1 MHIDRIPSHQ
11 GSHVSYLLRQ
21 SYRDQGKVKHRTLAN
36 LTPLPMA
43 AIDAIRA
50 ILKGR
55 LVGDLE
61 TAFDVERS
69 QPHGHVLAVLGV
81 VRQLGLDKLLA
92 TRPQRE
98 RELVVAMVVRQVIKP
113 SSKLAYARSWQS
125 TTLSSLLGVEDAD
138 EADLYQALDWL
149 HERQMQVEAQ
159 LAQRHLHNGSLVL
172 YDLTSTVVE
181 GRRCPLAK
189 IGYSRDRKKGTL
201 QVEFGLLADW
211 EGRPVAVE
219 VFPGNTSDPKT
230 VPVQV
235 EKLKQRFGLERL
247 VLVGD
252 RGMLTSARIDVLKKL
267 GGIDWV
273 SALRSVQIQ
282 ALVDSGVLQLG
293 LFDQQNLAEMVSPDF
308 PGERLVVC
316 KNQELAHERARKR
329 QDLLAAT
336 ERDLEKIANSVKSGR
351 IRGADRIGI
360 RVGKALN
367 RHKVGKHFEV
377 EISEQSLTFRRREE
391 NIAREAALDGIYAI
405 RSSLSQEHSSA
416 EDLVRIYKLL
426 ARVER
431 AYRTLK
437 SVDIRVRP
445 LRHHLERRVRAH
457 IFLCTLAYY
466 VRWHMER
473 AWAPLLFRDETPPIS
488 DDPVAKAQRSPAALE
503 KVHSHQLSDGTP
515 AYDFSG
521 LLEELATLTRQEIR
535 LSGSDTTF
543 PKLTTP
549 TPLQQRA
556 FSLLGLPIAL

>member
-36 LTPLPMA
+36 LTPMPMP

-69 QPHGHVLAVLGV
+69 RPHGHVLAVLGV

-113 SSKLAYARSWQS
+113 SSKLAYARSWQN
-125 TTLSSLLGVEDAD
+125 TTLGSLLGVEDAD

-149 HERQMQVEAQ
+149 HERQVKVEAQ

-235 EKLKQRFGLERL
+235 EKLKQRFGLEQL

-252 RGMLTSARIDVLKKL
+252 RGMLTSARIDVLKE
-267 GGIDWV
+267 
-273 SALRSVQIQ
+273 
-282 ALVDSGVLQLG
+282 VL
-293 LFDQQNLAEMVSPDF
+293 
-308 PGERLVVC
+308 
-316 KNQELAHERARKR
+316 
-329 QDLLAAT
+329 T
-336 ERDLEKIANSVKSGR
+336 ERQVWT
-351 IRGADRIGI
+351 GA
-360 RVGKALN
+360 
-367 RHKVGKHFEV
+367 
-377 EISEQSLTFRRREE
+377 S
-391 NIAREAALDGIYAI
+391 
-405 RSSLSQEHSSA
+405 
-416 EDLVRIYKLL
+416 
-426 ARVER
+426 
-431 AYRTLK
+431 
-437 SVDIRVRP
+437 
-445 LRHHLERRVRAH
+445 
-457 IFLCTLAYY
+457 
-466 VRWHMER
+466 
-473 AWAPLLFRDETPPIS
+473 
-488 DDPVAKAQRSPAALE
+488 
-503 KVHSHQLSDGTP
+503 
-515 AYDFSG
+515 
-521 LLEELATLTRQEIR
+521 
-535 LSGSDTTF
+535 
-543 PKLTTP
+543 
-549 TPLQQRA
+549 
-556 FSLLGLPIAL
+556 